1 MNRRRRKQST
11 NASSGTLSSPIKP
24 KEEELLENSSGPESP
39 EREASAEDKIA
50 SLTKEIEKLEQEIED
65 LEAGK
70 LDSIVPE
77 LYRKMLEKT
86 GATQQNMQQTTEEIT
101 KEENEENDLK
111 QTPTKIPEPATVSP
125 KKPTRG
131 RPRQKGLKNMQIT
144 DAFPVIKS
152 TPVTSEAT
160 EKRVTRSRSSAKQV
174 TTEIEK
180 KSLESKVKTE
190 KEEDEKEKKE
200 EKSEQ
205 EEQKHEEDDG
215 KEEERIKRT
224 QKKLSAVI
232 KYALRK
238 DTGLFD
244 HQVTEEEAPSY
255 TSVIH
260 HGVDLMKI
268 QKDIDEGKYL
278 WPNCKTVNEAVALFA
293 RDLMLMFSNAFMFN
307 RPGTDVW
314 KFTSELKKGC
324 FKQLEDFN
332 LWPVLTVV
340 PTKRKAVTEEKEV
353 VKKRGRRGRK
363 LQH

>member
-39 EREASAEDKIA
+39 EREANTEDKIA
-50 SLTKEIEKLEQEIED
+50 FLTKEIEKLEQEIED
-65 LEAGK
+65 LEAEK

-86 GATQQNMQQTTEEIT
+86 GATQQNVQQTIEEIP
-101 KEENEENDLK
+101 KKENEENDLK
-111 QTPTKIPEPATVSP
+111 QTPTKMPDPATVSP

-152 TPVTSEAT
+152 TPVTPEAT

-174 TTEIEK
+174 TTENEK
-180 KSLESKVKTE
+180 KPLESKVKIEEE
-190 KEEDEKEKKE
+190 KEEEKEQ
-200 EKSEQ
+200 KSEQ
-205 EEQKHEEDDG
+205 EEQKQEEDDG

-260 HGVDLMKI
+260 HGVDLMKV

-293 RDLMLMFSNAFMFN
+293 RDLMLMFANAFIFN

-324 FKQLEDFN
+324 FKQLEDSN